1 MFRTRSHIRGSCLVA
16 WESQRCTEW
25 QIKFDTVMLGQ
36 TFLSLLHT
44 DFLKIHFGIFT
55 ELRAES
61 FMSVKLSKI
70 LKAMLCSVKND
81 MNLISARVAISVLL
95 EVEAEVESKDPED

>member
-1 MFRTRSHIRGSCLVA
+1 
-16 WESQRCTEW
+16 
-25 QIKFDTVMLGQ
+25 MLGQ